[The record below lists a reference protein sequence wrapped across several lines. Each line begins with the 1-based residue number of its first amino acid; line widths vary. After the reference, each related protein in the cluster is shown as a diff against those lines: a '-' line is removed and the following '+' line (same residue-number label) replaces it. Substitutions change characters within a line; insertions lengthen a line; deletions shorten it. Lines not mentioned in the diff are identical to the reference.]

1 MVPTLTS
8 RNRAAL
14 CLDETGFLSRVKI
27 IVMTVLR
34 LSGLYLASFI
44 SLLYSTPSHSQSVP
58 APPQPEPIEINE
70 LPLPPVAPSNDT
82 GACTADINPRGTGCI
97 GKVFDEFQAGDFTPD
112 GEHVVVN
119 VWFVGAPAGDD
130 DPARIYDGEHL
141 IAVKTDGGKFS
152 NGDPWKCL
160 TCGIPAENAV
170 SLDPERDYPH
180 VFRSGEKVLWGH
192 NIIECGGEQVASE
205 DCTPDKTFIYP
216 IYWPDDSGAGGV
228 PREMRLHPDDVHMG
242 WSSFTNT
249 GGQFGYFGRLEFN
262 ESPET
267 GELKAPRYDLV
278 DVNLLVRPGEEGLF
292 IVNGTELQLNDD
304 AITVGELRG
313 FSGSGDEILYIGA
326 PRESNNIDIFAVHIE
341 TGAVRRLTSHP
352 EYTDPVAFSADN
364 EWFVAM
370 DTRGSD
376 RQMWMAGMRH
386 IPPLNDIV
394 SVSVSS
400 STRNNGPRRF
410 FQPILI
416 DRYGDRGEYFGQTV
430 NAEGDGKPGSVNDP
444 NWNGRADPAFS
455 PDSTRIV
462 YWQALVIPP
471 SCGGDNPLPCPDS
484 TAPGGRTYRVMLAN
498 LHSRKPAEPAKVF
511 NPPDVIPW
519 ATKYEA
525 GMELPEM
532 KIGPPPGNYTLRG
545 RVSGVASVS
554 FSPGDGAV
562 AGLGLT
568 GTVSVVYDNY
578 ADVEGYVLDGSEEVS
593 VLVTEDNPW
602 NNYIDWYSD
611 IVQTGKVEGTKLTSD
626 DGFHLEIDVMVNIFN
641 ANGTLTTTL
650 DGTVYKQPENG
661 T

>member
-8 RNRAAL
+8 CNQAAPS
-14 CLDETGFLSRVKI
+14 LDETGI
-27 IVMTVLR
+27 
-34 LSGLYLASFI
+34 LSGVKVIAMTLLRVFGPYLATLL
-44 SLLYSTPSHSQSVP
+44 SLLHPALSQSQSVP
-58 APPQPEPIEINE
+58 APPQPEPVEIIE

-82 GACTADINPRGTGCI
+82 GACTADVNPRGTGCI
-97 GKVFDEFQAGDFTPD
+97 GKVFDAFQAGDFTPD

-119 VWFVGAPAGDD
+119 IWFVGAPAGDD

-141 IAVKTDGGKFS
+141 IAVRTNGGSFS

-160 TCGIPAENAV
+160 TCGVPAENAV
-170 SLDPERDYPH
+170 SLDPERNYPH

-205 DCTPDKTFIYP
+205 ACTPEKTFIYP
-216 IYWPDDSGAGGV
+216 IYWPDGSGTGGV

-249 GGQFGYFGRLEFN
+249 GGQFAYFGRLEFN

-292 IVNGTELQLNDD
+292 IVNGTELQLNEDG
-304 AITVGELRG
+304 ITVGELRG

-326 PRESNNIDIFAVHIE
+326 PRESNNIDVFSVHIE

-376 RQMWMAGMRH
+376 RQMWMSGMRH

-394 SVSVSS
+394 SVSVAS

-416 DRYGDRGEYFGQTV
+416 D
-430 NAEGDGKPGSVNDP
+430 P

-455 PDSTRIV
+455 LDSTQIV

-498 LHSRKPAEPAKVF
+498 LTSRKPAEPAQVF

-525 GMELPEM
+525 GMKLPEI

-545 RVSGVASVS
+545 RVAGVASVS

-568 GTVSVVYDNY
+568 GTVSVIYDGY
-578 ADVEGYVLDGSEEVS
+578 EDVEGYVLDGSEEVS
-593 VLVTEDNPW
+593 VSVSEDNPW
-602 NNYIDWYSD
+602 NNRIDWYSD
-611 IVQTGKVEGTKLTSD
+611 LVQTGKVEGTKLTSD

-650 DGTVYKQPENG
+650 DGTVYTQPENG